1 MRYGLMIGLL
11 YWGATASVSAAAI
24 TVAEPMAA
32 AAIEQGEQSEQVAGP
47 ITHDFTLD
55 NGLRVLLREDH
66 RAPVAVSM
74 LWYKVGSYDEAPGE
88 TGLAHLLEHMMFRGS
103 EKLPPGDFSR
113 LVARFGGED
122 NAFTSYDFTAY
133 FQKVEVSRLPL
144 MLELE
149 ADRMRN
155 LTISDEDFVR
165 EREVVMEER
174 RQRTDDNP
182 SALAWEKFTAI
193 LRPGSGY
200 ASPVIGW
207 REELQNLAPEQA
219 RVWYNTWYVPE
230 NATLVIAGDISRET
244 VEPLVRRFFGKIK
257 GAAAPPRQAP
267 RLSYPPGERRVVIE
281 APVQVPSLYL
291 AYNVP
296 TLATHPKDFY
306 ALTMLSGVLDGGYSA
321 RIESDLVRGQK
332 ILAGGGAGYDG
343 LSRADGLL
351 TLSATPAQGVSLA
364 QAEQALEVELDKL
377 RTTEPSAAEMARVR
391 AGVLSGRVF
400 GMDSLFG
407 QAMELGQLVTLG
419 IDWRMGDQFA
429 ERLAEVT
436 PADVQR
442 VAKQWLV
449 PQRRA
454 VAHIVAPAADDTG
467 ASVSQNAAAR
477 EKK

>member
-1 MRYGLMIGLL
+1 MRNGLIIGLFSL
-11 YWGATASVSAAAI
+11 LGFVASTAAVASNTAAA
-24 TVAEPMAA
+24 
-32 AAIEQGEQSEQVAGP
+32 GP
-47 ITHDFTLD
+47 VTHDFTLD

-88 TGLAHLLEHMMFRGS
+88 TGLAHLLEHMMFRGT

-165 EREVVMEER
+165 ERDVVMEER

-182 SALAWEKFTAI
+182 SALAWEKYTAVT
-193 LRPGSGY
+193 RPGSGY

-207 REELQNLAPEQA
+207 REELQNLAPQQA
-219 RVWYNTWYVPE
+219 RVWYNTWYVPS
-230 NATLVIAGDISRET
+230 NATLVIAGDITRDEI
-244 VEPLVRRFFGKIK
+244 EPLVRKFFGKVK
-257 GAAAPPRQAP
+257 GADAPPRQAP
-267 RLSYPPGERRVVIE
+267 RLAYPPGERSVVIE
-281 APVQVPSLYL
+281 APVQVSSLYIS
-291 AYNVP
+291 YNVP

-306 ALTMLSGVLDGGYSA
+306 ALTMLAGVLDGGYSA

-332 ILAGGGAGYDG
+332 VLAGGGASYDG
-343 LSRADGLL
+343 MSRADGLL
-351 TLSATPAQGVSLA
+351 TLSATPANGVSLET
-364 QAEQALEVELDKL
+364 AELALEAELEKL
-377 RTTEPSAAEMARVR
+377 RTTKPSAAEMARVR

-419 IDWRMGDQFA
+419 IDWRLGDQFA
-429 ERLAEVT
+429 EQLAKVT
-436 PADVQR
+436 PEDVQR
-442 VAKQWLV
+442 VAQQWLIS
-449 PQRRA
+449 QRRSIGH
-454 VAHIVAPAADDTG
+454 VIAPAPDK
-467 ASVSQNAAAR
+467 SAAAL

>member
-1 MRYGLMIGLL
+1 MRYGLKVGLFCL
-11 YWGATASVSAAAI
+11 GFVMSVSVPTIVSAGAPITSSTEEGSAA
-24 TVAEPMAA
+24 P
-32 AAIEQGEQSEQVAGP
+32 QGAQQPVNTSDQP

-74 LWYKVGSYDEAPGE
+74 LWYKVGSYDEAPGQ
-88 TGLAHLLEHMMFRGS
+88 TGLAHLLEHMMFRGT

-155 LTISDEDFVR
+155 LSISDDNFIR
-165 EREVVMEER
+165 ERDVVMEER

-182 SALAWEKFTAI
+182 SALAWEKFAALT
-193 LRPGSGY
+193 RPGSGY

-207 REELQNLAPEQA
+207 REELQNLQPQQA
-219 RVWYNTWYVPE
+219 RNWYNKWYKPA
-230 NATLVIAGDISRET
+230 NATLVIAGDITRAEI
-244 VEPLVRRFFGKIK
+244 EPLVQKFFGKVK
-257 GAAAPPRQAP
+257 GGEAPPRQAP

-281 APVQVPSLYL
+281 APVQVPSLYI

-306 ALTMLSGVLDGGYSA
+306 ALTMLAGVLDGGYSA
-321 RIESDLVRGQK
+321 RIESGLVRGK
-332 ILAGGGAGYDG
+332 KVLAGGGAKYYG

-351 TLSATPAQGVSLA
+351 TLSATPANGVSLDV
-364 QAEQALEVELDKL
+364 AEQALEAELERL
-377 RTTEPSAAEMARVR
+377 RTTTPSMAEMARVR

-419 IDWRMGDQFA
+419 MDWRMVDQFA
-429 ERLAEVT
+429 EQLGKVT
-436 PADVQR
+436 PEDVQR
-442 VAKQWLV
+442 VAQQWLI
-449 PQRRA
+449 PQRRSVGQV
-454 VAHIVAPAADDTG
+454 VAQVA
-467 ASVSQNAAAR
+467 Q